1 MPEISYFILVSL
13 NLILFTLLFLRNK
26 VGLFISQW
34 VIFLVWFFVFPS
46 YLQYVNNVFP
56 WDNYP
61 LHKEISFANYLTC
74 LFSVFL
80 FIGYSIAY
88 KKSSVNNSR
97 VNNELPLKIDFKT
110 NVVAFI
116 LMIPPMLFIS
126 IVGVSSFFMGRSVIS
141 DLVYSDGF
149 LPMLYAL
156 SKFCAFGILVVYLCF
171 WVNRKRK
178 SDEGFGT
185 LTYFIFIICIV
196 INLIINSPLS
206 SPRFHFLSMA
216 VAIAV
221 VFNKMKS
228 RIALAVLFI
237 ASPVFLFILFP
248 LVKHLGESSNNY
260 NTYDLSDYVVKGLDF
275 DSFQQLVN
283 IVRFVND
290 TGYSWGVNFIAGV
303 SFFIPRSL
311 WDSKPTN
318 LGMLAAEHQG
328 YFYTNLSAPLV
339 GELYYAGD
347 MIFVMLG
354 ALIIGFITG
363 RADSFLSNAK
373 ISYYYFVGLWLSSF
387 SFIIFRGSFGAIAPP
402 IMLGLCSSL
411 LLLFINRL
419 SRKQPH

>member
-1 MPEISYFILVSL
+1 MPEISYFILISL
-13 NLILFTLLFLRNK
+13 NLILFVLLLIRNK

-46 YLQYVNNVFP
+46 YLQYVNNIFP
-56 WDNYP
+56 WNNYP
-61 LHKEISFANYLTC
+61 LHKEISFVNYITC
-74 LFSVFL
+74 LFSIFL
-80 FIGYSIAY
+80 FLGYSISY
-88 KKSSVNNSR
+88 KKNSISDCNENNKFDLR
-97 VNNELPLKIDFKT
+97 IDAKT
-110 NVVAFI
+110 NVVAFL
-116 LMIPPMLFIS
+116 LMIPSMLFIS
-126 IVGVSSFFMGRSVIS
+126 IVGISSFFMGRSVIS

-171 WVNRKRK
+171 WVNRVQNVDK
-178 SDEGFGT
+178 SFGKFS
-185 LTYFIFIICIV
+185 YCIFIICIV

-216 VAIAV
+216 IAIAV

-228 RIALAVLFI
+228 RLSLAVLFI
-237 ASPVFLFILFP
+237 ASPIFLFILFP

-283 IVRFVND
+283 IVRFVSD
-290 TGYSWGVNFIAGV
+290 TGYSWGVNFIAGI

-311 WDSKPTN
+311 WESKPTN

-347 MIFVMLG
+347 MIFVILG
-354 ALIIGFITG
+354 ALIIGVITG
-363 RADSFLSNAK
+363 RADSFLSKAK
-373 ISYYYFVGLWLSSF
+373 VSYYYFIGLWLSSF

-411 LLLFINRL
+411 LLLFINKL
-419 SRKQPH
+419 SRKS

>member
-1 MPEISYFILVSL
+1 MPEISYFILISL
-13 NLILFTLLFLRNK
+13 NLTLFILLLLRNK

-56 WDNYP
+56 WNNYP
-61 LHKEISFANYLTC
+61 LHKEISFVNYITC
-74 LFSVFL
+74 LFSIFL
-80 FIGYSIAY
+80 FLGYSIAY
-88 KKSSVNNSR
+88 KKNSLSDY
-97 VNNELPLKIDFKT
+97 NENSQSDLRIDVKT
-110 NVVAFI
+110 NIIAFL
-116 LMIPPMLFIS
+116 LMIPSMLFIS
-126 IVGVSSFFMGRSVIS
+126 IVGISSFFMGRSVIS

-171 WVNRKRK
+171 WVNRIKNVDK
-178 SDEGFGT
+178 SFGKF
-185 LTYFIFIICIV
+185 TYCIFFLCIV

-216 VAIAV
+216 IAV
-221 VFNKMKS
+221 AVIFNKMKS
-228 RIALAVLFI
+228 RLSLAILFV
-237 ASPVFLFILFP
+237 ASPIFLFILFP

-283 IVRFVND
+283 IVRFVSD
-290 TGYSWGVNFIAGV
+290 TGYSWGINFIAGI

-311 WDSKPTN
+311 WESKPTN

-347 MIFVMLG
+347 MIFVILG
-354 ALIIGFITG
+354 ALIIGIITG
-363 RADSFLSNAK
+363 RADSFLRKAK
-373 ISYYYFVGLWLSSF
+373 VSYYYFIGLWLSSF

-411 LLLFINRL
+411 LLLFINKL
-419 SRKQPH
+419 SRKS

>member
-1 MPEISYFILVSL
+1 MPELSYFILISL
-13 NLILFTLLFLRNK
+13 NIILFIFLILRNK
-26 VGLFISQW
+26 AGLFISQW

-56 WDNYP
+56 WSNYP
-61 LHKEISFANYLTC
+61 LHKEISFVNYITC

-80 FIGYSIAY
+80 FLGYSLSY
-88 KKSSVNNSR
+88 KYVSTNN
-97 VNNELPLKIDFKT
+97 LDKTFILKVDLKT
-110 NVVAFI
+110 NIVAFI
-116 LMIPPMLFIS
+116 LMIPAVLFIS
-126 IVGVSSFFMGRSVIS
+126 MVGISSFFMGRSVIS

-156 SKFCAFGILVVYLCF
+156 SKFCAFGVLVVYLSF
-171 WVNRKRK
+171 WVNRVK
-178 SDEGFGT
+178 SSDKSFGGAA
-185 LTYFIFIICIV
+185 YCIFLMCII

-221 VFNKMKS
+221 IFNKMKS
-228 RIALAVLFI
+228 RLSLVILFV
-237 ASPVFLFILFP
+237 ASPIFLFVLFP
-248 LVKHLGESSNNY
+248 LVKHLGEKSNNY

-283 IVRFVND
+283 IVRFVSD
-290 TGYSWGVNFIAGV
+290 TGYSWGVNFIAGI

-311 WDSKPTN
+311 WGSKPTN

-347 MIFVMLG
+347 MVFVIFG
-354 ALIIGFITG
+354 ALIIGIITG
-363 RADSFLSNAK
+363 RADSFLRESK
-373 ISYYYFVGLWLSSF
+373 VSYYYFIGLWLSSF
-387 SFIIFRGSFGAIAPP
+387 SFIIFRGSFGSIAPP

-419 SRKQPH
+419 SKKP